1 MNILQH
7 ECYLECRLPRAQ
19 CGHSG
24 KIRTVLGQRRVTSR
38 ASLSFSEAFALT
50 LLREMPVNAAV
61 PVLSASMLPVYG
73 AFFSPV
79 LTRRTKGPTSQCTR
93 VGCDKISARMGHNSM
108 SVFADLEAERVLYA
122 TKGKRA
128 PTCDRFA
135 EELPQHRARA
145 NQIKCVSID
154 MNPTYQKGGLTQLEC
169 SQTHHRKYQG

>member
-1 MNILQH
+1 M
-7 ECYLECRLPRAQ
+7 PSAP
-19 CGHSG
+19 
-24 KIRTVLGQRRVTSR
+24 RTVWPLWQDQNSAR
-38 ASLSFSEAFALT
+38 ATEGNIKGFTFIFEAFALT

-79 LTRRTKGPTSQCTR
+79 LTRRTKRPTSQCTR

-122 TKGKRA
+122 TKGKEP